1 MSAWANKMLEN
12 WHEDALG
19 SLVLTVFIILT
30 VLTAMAVLI
39 VLTGLTVL
47 AVLIVLTVLT
57 VLSVLTD
64 KFYVIWYLKKK
75 MIKYFITRV

>member
-1 MSAWANKMLEN
+1 LGKLFSFKFKGLSLSKIMLESRP
-12 WHEDALG
+12 EDALG

-30 VLTAMAVLI
+30 ILTAMAVLI

-64 KFYVIWYLKKK
+64 KFYVI
-75 MIKYFITRV
+75 